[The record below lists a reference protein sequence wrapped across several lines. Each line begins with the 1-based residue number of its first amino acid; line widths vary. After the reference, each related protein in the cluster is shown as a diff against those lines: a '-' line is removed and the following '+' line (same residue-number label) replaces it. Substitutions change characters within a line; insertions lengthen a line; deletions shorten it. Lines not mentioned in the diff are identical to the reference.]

1 MQSATAIGSDP
12 KETSVQIPH
21 NLVGMH
27 GSETGIQTLLT
38 LISPYV
44 GSSAVT
50 MGHLLTPAARRELFL
65 CLQKEQ
71 VLEKFTG
78 DGTHKLQV
86 ILHPHRSKDVLST
99 LKSPEIATKY
109 PTVPKTMVTFEKFM
123 SALKVKGIE
132 VTRGITVR
140 LVPPDGSTSA
150 CWHQDGVKTIQPGWT
165 GVRFLS
171 MLTEHGTLF
180 TQNSKAEKD
189 TVVALQSPVPGSNW
203 MDWKLGNAEGQAGKP
218 DVLTGW

>member
-1 MQSATAIGSDP
+1 M
-12 KETSVQIPH
+12 QIPY
-21 NLVGMH
+21 NLVGIN
-27 GSETGIQTLLT
+27 GSKTEIRRLVT
-38 LISPYV
+38 LIAPYV
-44 GSSAVT
+44 GSSAGT
-50 MGHLLTPAARRELFL
+50 MGHLITPAARRELFL

-78 DGTHKLQV
+78 DGHHKLQV
-86 ILHPHRSKDVLST
+86 ILDPRRSKDVWST
-99 LKSPEIATKY
+99 LKSNEIATKY
-109 PTVPKTMVTFEKFM
+109 PTVPNTMVTFEKFIL
-123 SALKVKGIE
+123 ALRDKGIE

-150 CWHQDGVKTIQPGWT
+150 CWHQDGVKTVPPGWT

-171 MLTEHGTLF
+171 MLTDHGTLF
-180 TQNSKAEKD
+180 TQNSKVEKD